1 MRLSFRLATACFGSL
16 AVLGC
21 RGDCRDVAEIIVT
34 EEDAPT
40 TATLHAITYREFY
53 EDERPTIAVG
63 DSGAVLV
70 RRSGGH
76 WDARA
81 SGTDAALHAIAF
93 ADDSTFVAVAVGA
106 GGAIVR
112 TVDGGESWDR
122 VDPGSGAD
130 LHAVVFGNFSGAV
143 AVGEG
148 IAVRSEDQGG
158 SWTPVPLPE
167 GAGTFRAVA
176 AHPRLVA
183 GNVLSF
189 RALAVGDA
197 GRALLSDDEGR
208 TWSPVAGLGNADL
221 RAVANVM
228 PGDEQEFMIA
238 DADGTLRIVHDGLAV
253 SVLELSSPSGFVGLS
268 AQGGWLLAADGA
280 IDVLLPDGQS
290 NAHRPGESPDL
301 LAIAGDYSTAF
312 TVGARGTI
320 LRVEFAQPNCV
331 PYY

>member
-1 MRLSFRLATACFGSL
+1 M
-16 AVLGC
+16 
-21 RGDCRDVAEIIVT
+21 T

-40 TATLHAITYREFY
+40 TATLRAITYREFY
-53 EDERPTIAVG
+53 EDEHPTIAVG

-122 VDPGSGAD
+122 VDPGSDAD

-148 IAVRSEDQGG
+148 IATAADQGS

-228 PGDEQEFMIA
+228 PK
-238 DADGTLRIVHDGLAV
+238 DGRNFD
-253 SVLELSSPSGFVGLS
+253 
-268 AQGGWLLAADGA
+268 D
-280 IDVLLPDGQS
+280 
-290 NAHRPGESPDL
+290 R
-301 LAIAGDYSTAF
+301 
-312 TVGARGTI
+312 R
-320 LRVEFAQPNCV
+320 C
-331 PYY
+331 